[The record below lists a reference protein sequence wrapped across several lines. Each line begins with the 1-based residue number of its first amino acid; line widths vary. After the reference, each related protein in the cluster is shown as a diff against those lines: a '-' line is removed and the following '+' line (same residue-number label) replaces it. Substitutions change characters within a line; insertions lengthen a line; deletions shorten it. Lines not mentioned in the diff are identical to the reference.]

1 MLPRDKVEGFVIDR
15 IKSYIL
21 TEENLEAL
29 VRLTNEEL
37 AQNSSAEN
45 ERLELLQAQI
55 TEVDSR
61 LAQLYEAPE
70 TGEFKS
76 GELAPKDTNS
86 LREERAVT
94 KG

>member
-1 MLPRDKVEGFVIDR
+1 MLSIESRVTSLLKR
-15 IKSYIL
+15 
-21 TEENLEAL
+21 TLEAL

-45 ERLELLQAQI
+45 ERLELLQVQI
-55 TEVDSR
+55 TEVASR
-61 LAQLYEAPE
+61 LGKLYEAPE

-76 GELAPKDTNS
+76 VELAPKDTNS
-86 LREERAVT
+86 FREERAAT